1 MGFFF
6 SFYFLFCF
14 LFSFFGTERQK
25 GKKKINQKE
34 KRKKKKSY
42 IVEFRFVEVSFSC
55 KLNTFIGFILVLVTF
70 EKCGIYI

>member
-6 SFYFLFCF
+6 FLFF
-14 LFSFFGTERQK
+14 VLFFVFFFWNRKTKRE
-25 GKKKINQKE
+25 KKINQKE
-34 KRKKKKSY
+34 KRKKKSY

>member
-6 SFYFLFCF
+6 FLFF
-14 LFSFFGTERQK
+14 VLFFVFFFWNRKTKRE
-25 GKKKINQKE
+25 KKNKP
-34 KRKKKKSY
+34 KRKKEKKKSY